1 MGAKTPIMSDAPGP
15 ILDVTPG
22 DHEGFERG
30 LLEGTGHPVIVC
42 HGPGEQDDCPLLEEG
57 SCDEV
62 NRAHGV
68 VFKLDLDR
76 EYHRRILEAY
86 KETISADMPIAVSVK
101 PGQEQTYAHLLES
114 LFVWSHSPNAAELD
128 GFAALVEAAD
138 RARPDEQG

>member
-1 MGAKTPIMSDAPGP
+1 MSDAPGP

-30 LLEGTGHPVIVC
+30 LLEGTGHPVVVC
-42 HGPGEQDDCPLLEEG
+42 HGPGAQDYCPLLEEG

-62 NRAHGV
+62 NLAHGV

-76 EYHRRILEAY
+76 EYHRRILETY
-86 KETISADMPIAVSVK
+86 KETIPDDVPIAASVK
-101 PGQEQTYAHLLES
+101 PGQEDTYADLLES
-114 LFVWSHSPNAAELD
+114 LFVWSHSPNASDLD

-138 RARPDEQG
+138 RTRPDEQA